1 MCIICSGEVLGN
13 LLERTE
19 LDISGCGVV
28 TAVPSELVNLRSLKA
43 DNCPHLETIPRL
55 EKLERITTSDS
66 RIRSFSGFPNLVHL
80 EVEENLRIDEL
91 SDLPEV
97 CWMSFRSCNIECDIS
112 GFPKLTYLTISRC
125 EVGYLYDLPSLI
137 YLDCS
142 FTILDETDISIESLY
157 TLVCSGCPVGKLSG
171 LQFLQTLVCQ
181 SCPFLTEISDMPCLR
196 IICCNY
202 CASLTKVTANDM
214 IPKLFHCCCC
224 PMLIESPMSLSKHT
238 VDNLISSDTARQVRN
253 LLNYGYEINSQT
265 TVRFASTGTPW
276 VQNHWENNNNKYEE
290 SPTFFKNLKSVKV
303 IQRFANKCKRSKAF
317 KQWTKTRGFAEWFYA
332 PDRLGGR
339 VDRLRFS
346 KFVDSLKQN

>member
-43 DNCPHLETIPRL
+43 DNCPMLETIPTL
-55 EKLERITTSDS
+55 EKLERIVTSNS

-80 EVEENLRIDEL
+80 EVENLRIYYL
-91 SDLPEV
+91 YDLPEV
-97 CWMSFRSCNIECDIS
+97 SWMSFRSCNIECDIS

-125 EVGYLYDLPSLI
+125 EVEYLYDLPELI

-142 FTILDETDISIESLY
+142 VTVLDENDMNIESLR

-202 CASLTKVTANDM
+202 CDSLTKVTANDM
-214 IPKLFHCCCC
+214 IPKLFHCCYC

-238 VDNLISSDTARQVRN
+238 VDNLISSDTARQVCNN
-253 LLNYGYEINSQT
+253 LLDYGEYSEKLAI
-265 TVRFASTGTPW
+265 RFASFYTPW
-276 VQNHWENNNNKYEE
+276 VQNHWEDNKYMEL
-290 SPTFFKNLKSVKV
+290 PTTFSKNLNSVKV
-303 IQRFANKCKRSKAF
+303 IQRFTKNCKRSKAF
-317 KQWTKTRGFAEWFYA
+317 KEWTKTRGFVEWFYA
-332 PDRLGGR
+332 PERLGGR

-346 KFVDSLKQN
+346 KFVDSLTQK